1 MGGFDIVRGTVLNIL
16 AIGDVVG
23 QEGCEFLRK
32 TLPSFK
38 KLKGI
43 GFTIAN
49 GENSAAGNGIT
60 PFSAEHLFASGVDVI
75 TTGNHVYKRRE
86 VYDFLDSRFDIIR
99 PANYYKNNPGRGFTV
114 IDKGS
119 VRIGIINL
127 SGVSF
132 MNEAG
137 NPFEAVDS
145 ILPELDDCRI
155 ILVDFHAEATA
166 EKKALGYYLDS
177 KVSAVF
183 GTHTHVQT
191 SDARVLE
198 GGTAYITDLGMT
210 GPEKSVLG
218 IKPEIAISKFKTGM
232 PSRFETAQGQ
242 CFMCGCIFEIDEKT
256 GRALSV
262 ESVCVE

>member
-1 MGGFDIVRGTVLNIL
+1 MNIF

-43 GFTIAN
+43 DFTIAN

-60 PFSAEHLFASGVDVI
+60 PFSAQHLFDSGVDVI

-86 VYDFLDSRFDIIR
+86 VYDFLDSRGDIVR
-99 PANYYKNNPGRGFTV
+99 PANYNRNNPGRGFTV

-119 VRIGIINL
+119 VQIGVVNL
-127 SGVSF
+127 AGVSY
-132 MNEAG
+132 MEPAA
-137 NPFEAVDS
+137 NPFETADL
-145 ILPELDDCRI
+145 ILPELEMCRI

-166 EKKALGYYLDS
+166 EKKALGFYLDS
-177 KVSAVF
+177 RVSAVF

-191 SDARVLE
+191 SDAKVLD
-198 GGTAYITDLGMT
+198 GATAYITDLGMT

-218 IKPEIAISKFKTGM
+218 IKPEIAVNRFKTGM
-232 PSRFETAQGQ
+232 PSRFETAQGR

-256 GRALSV
+256 GRALSA

>member
-1 MGGFDIVRGTVLNIL
+1 MNIF

-43 GFTIAN
+43 DFTIAN

-60 PFSAEHLFASGVDVI
+60 PFSAQHLFASGVDVI

-86 VYDFLDSRFDIIR
+86 VYDFLDSRGDIVR
-99 PANYYKNNPGRGFTV
+99 PANYNRNNPGRGFTV

-119 VRIGIINL
+119 VQIGVVNL
-127 SGVSF
+127 AGVSY
-132 MNEAG
+132 MEPAA
-137 NPFEAVDS
+137 NPFETVDL
-145 ILPELDDCRI
+145 ILPELEMCRI

-166 EKKALGYYLDS
+166 EKKALGFYLAS

-191 SDARVLE
+191 SDAKVLD
-198 GGTAYITDLGMT
+198 GATAYITDLGMT

-218 IKPEIAISKFKTGM
+218 IKPEIAVNRFKTGM
-232 PSRFETAQGQ
+232 PSRFETAQGR

-256 GRALSV
+256 GRALSA

>member
-1 MGGFDIVRGTVLNIL
+1 MNIF

-32 TLPSFK
+32 TLPAFK

-43 GFTIAN
+43 GLTIAN

-60 PFSAEHLFASGVDVI
+60 PFSAEHLFASGVDLI

-86 VYDFLDSRFDIIR
+86 VYDFLDSRSDIVR
-99 PANYYKNNPGRGFTV
+99 PANYFKNNPGRGFTV

-119 VRIGIINL
+119 VQIGVINL
-127 SGVSF
+127 
-132 MNEAG
+132 AG
-137 NPFEAVDS
+137 MSYMDSAANPFETVDS
-145 ILPELDDCRI
+145 ILSQLENCRI

-166 EKKALGYYLDS
+166 EKKALGYYLDGR
-177 KVSAVF
+177 VSAVF

-191 SDARVLE
+191 SDARVLD

-218 IKPEIAISKFKTGM
+218 IKPEIAITRFKTGM
-232 PSRFETAQGQ
+232 PSRFETAQGK

-256 GRALSV
+256 GRALSA

>member
-1 MGGFDIVRGTVLNIL
+1 MNIF

-43 GFTIAN
+43 DFTIAN

-60 PFSAEHLFASGVDVI
+60 PFSAQHLFASGVDVI

-86 VYDFLDSRFDIIR
+86 VYDFLDSRGDIVR
-99 PANYYKNNPGRGFTV
+99 PANYNRNNPGRGFTV

-119 VRIGIINL
+119 VQIGIINL
-127 SGVSF
+127 AGVSY
-132 MNEAG
+132 MEPAA
-137 NPFEAVDS
+137 NPFETVDL
-145 ILPELDDCRI
+145 ILPELEKCRI

-166 EKKALGYYLDS
+166 EKKALGFYLAS

-191 SDARVLE
+191 SDAKVLD
-198 GGTAYITDLGMT
+198 GATAYITDLGMT

-218 IKPEIAISKFKTGM
+218 IKPEIAVNRFKTGM
-232 PSRFETAQGQ
+232 PSRFETAQGR

-256 GRALSV
+256 GRALSA

>member
-1 MGGFDIVRGTVLNIL
+1 MNIF

-43 GFTIAN
+43 DFTIAN

-60 PFSAEHLFASGVDVI
+60 PFSAQHLFASGVDVI

-86 VYDFLDSRFDIIR
+86 VYDFLDSRGDIVR
-99 PANYYKNNPGRGFTV
+99 PANYNRNNPGRGFTV

-119 VRIGIINL
+119 VQIGIINL
-127 SGVSF
+127 AGVSY
-132 MNEAG
+132 MEPAA
-137 NPFEAVDS
+137 NPFETVDL
-145 ILPELDDCRI
+145 ILPELEMCRI

-166 EKKALGYYLDS
+166 EKKALGFYLAS

-191 SDARVLE
+191 SDAKVLD
-198 GGTAYITDLGMT
+198 GATAYITDLGMT

-218 IKPEIAISKFKTGM
+218 IRPEIAVNRFKTGM
-232 PSRFETAQGQ
+232 PSRFETAQGR

-256 GRALSV
+256 GRALSA

>member
-1 MGGFDIVRGTVLNIL
+1 MNIF

-32 TLPSFK
+32 ALPSFK

-43 GFTIAN
+43 DFTIAN

-86 VYDFLDSRFDIIR
+86 VYDFLDSRFDIVR
-99 PANYYKNNPGRGFTV
+99 PANYGKNNPGSGFTV
-114 IDKGS
+114 IDRGS
-119 VRIGIINL
+119 VQIGVINL
-127 SGVSF
+127 AGVSY
-132 MNEAG
+132 MDPAA
-137 NPFEAVDS
+137 NPFETVDC
-145 ILPELDDCRI
+145 ILPELGGCKI

-191 SDARVLE
+191 SDAKVLE

-218 IKPEIAISKFKTGM
+218 IKHEIAITRFKTGM
-232 PSRFETAQGQ
+232 PARFETAKGQ

>member
-1 MGGFDIVRGTVLNIL
+1 MNIL

-43 GFTIAN
+43 GLTIAN

-60 PFSAEHLFASGVDVI
+60 PFSAEHLFASGVDLI

-86 VYDFLDSRFDIIR
+86 VYDFLDSRTDIVR
-99 PANYYKNNPGRGFTV
+99 PANYNKNNPGRGFTV

-119 VRIGIINL
+119 VQIGIINL
-127 SGVSF
+127 SGVSY
-132 MNEAG
+132 MEGAD
-137 NPFEAVDS
+137 NPFAAVDS
-145 ILPELDDCRI
+145 ILQELENCRI

-166 EKKALGYYLDS
+166 EKKALGYYLDGR
-177 KVSAVF
+177 VSAVF

-191 SDARVLE
+191 SDAKVLE
-198 GGTAYITDLGMT
+198 GGTGYITDLGMT

-218 IKPEIAISKFKTGM
+218 VKHEIAINRFKTGM
-232 PSRFETAQGQ
+232 PSRFETAQTP

-256 GRALSV
+256 GRTLSV

>member
-1 MGGFDIVRGTVLNIL
+1 MNIF

-43 GFTIAN
+43 DFTIAN
-49 GENSAAGNGIT
+49 GENSADGNGIT
-60 PFSAEHLFASGVDVI
+60 PFSAQHLFASGVDVI

-86 VYDFLDSRFDIIR
+86 VYDFLDSRGDIVR
-99 PANYYKNNPGRGFTV
+99 PANYNRNNPGRGFTV

-119 VRIGIINL
+119 VQIGIINL
-127 SGVSF
+127 AGVSY
-132 MNEAG
+132 MEPAA
-137 NPFEAVDS
+137 NPFETVDL
-145 ILPELDDCRI
+145 ILPELEKCRI

-166 EKKALGYYLDS
+166 EKKALGFYLDS
-177 KVSAVF
+177 RVSAVF

-191 SDARVLE
+191 SDAKVLD
-198 GGTAYITDLGMT
+198 GATAYITDLGMT

-218 IKPEIAISKFKTGM
+218 IKPEIAVNRFKTGM
-232 PSRFETAQGQ
+232 PSRFETAQGR
-242 CFMCGCIFEIDEKT
+242 CFMCGCIIEIDEKT
-256 GRALSV
+256 GRALSA

>member
-1 MGGFDIVRGTVLNIL
+1 MNIF

-43 GFTIAN
+43 DFTIAN

-60 PFSAEHLFASGVDVI
+60 PFSAQHLFASGVDVI

-86 VYDFLDSRFDIIR
+86 VYDFLDSRGDIVR
-99 PANYYKNNPGRGFTV
+99 PANYNRNNPGRGFTV

-119 VRIGIINL
+119 VQIGVVNL
-127 SGVSF
+127 AGVSY
-132 MNEAG
+132 MEPAA
-137 NPFEAVDS
+137 NPFETVDL
-145 ILPELDDCRI
+145 ILPELEKCRI

-166 EKKALGYYLDS
+166 EKKALGFYLDS
-177 KVSAVF
+177 RVSAVF

-191 SDARVLE
+191 ADEMISEGSAFISDV
-198 GGTAYITDLGMT
+198 GMCGSYDSIIGRDT
-210 GPEKSVLG
+210 KESISSSVLHEET
-218 IKPEIAISKFKTGM
+218 KYTIAEGPAIL
-232 PSRFETAQGQ
+232 
-242 CFMCGCIFEIDEKT
+242 CGVIIEIDD
-256 GRALSV
+256 LSKKAV
-262 ESVCVE
+262 SIERIQIRP